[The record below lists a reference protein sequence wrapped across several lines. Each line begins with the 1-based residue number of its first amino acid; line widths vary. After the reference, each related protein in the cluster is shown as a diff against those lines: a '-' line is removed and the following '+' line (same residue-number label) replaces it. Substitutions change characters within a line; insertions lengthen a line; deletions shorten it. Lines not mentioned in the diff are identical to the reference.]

1 MHPRPSA
8 GTESELWPSW
18 RCSID
23 ASLSGSR
30 GILHHG
36 PAGSAGAP
44 CYNSAMFRMSQTP
57 RSADLQLAIKSG
69 PAGFPFKSELSL
81 ATLFEFWQK
90 KYGDDTSAKGV
101 FMRTVRE
108 QVRQV
113 PELMGP
119 IADLSVVERHRNLI
133 QVLMAGIF
141 APAFFEQEFSAVLVP
156 FQLKSFYATPLFER
170 YLRAEDGTLRGRVN
184 LDASMVSEM
193 RTFFAYALILERVYG
208 IKLVVD
214 YPLILTVPDP
224 DTGLDRHFRM
234 DFDWR
239 FVEVE
244 TIGPVPPLS
253 DEVRK
258 RLRRD
263 FLDPEMLRDVLP
275 PDRFAFRGFTV
286 FKAIEVTDQ
295 EVLSSLER
303 DLIDKESIVSHT
315 RFNTLQDKL
324 RTLFRRPDL
333 RFGLAALDGDQVL
346 VLNYGADGAECE
358 HACIFADSRHH
369 TVEEFRGSVYERAV
383 VQGSPLIVEDLAE
396 MPDRTPADD
405 EIIEWGLR
413 NIIVAPLLYQDRVIG
428 TLELGSPTPGD
439 LDATHLPKLHQ
450 ILPLFSMAVQ
460 RSLAELNPR
469 IQAFIK
475 EKCTA
480 IHPVVEWRFR
490 KAVLNHFER
499 RAGNAPDA
507 GAELEPIVFEH
518 VHPLYALS
526 DIRGSS
532 IERSLAIQAD
542 VLTQLRLA
550 KDVVHAAHAATRL
563 PALDELLYR
572 VNKHIAKI
580 EKNLNS
586 GDEVSV
592 ITFLRGDVERLFDH
606 LQGFGPAVRE
616 RIEAYRTTL
625 DPRFGTV
632 YARRKLVEESVTGI
646 ADTISSYLDLEDQTA
661 QGMFPH
667 YFEKQKTD
675 GVDHQIYV
683 GASLLE
689 DGRFDSLY
697 LRSLRLWQL
706 MVICGIALR
715 AHQLRAQLPVPL
727 ETTHLVLVQHAPL
740 SIRFRFD
747 EKRFDVD
754 GAYDIRYEIVKKRID
769 KAVIKGTSERL
780 TQPGKIAIVYAQR
793 AEATEYRGYIE
804 YLQNLGYLT
813 GAVEDVELDELQGV
827 HGLHALRV
835 TVDLRNP
842 GIERR
847 TVPGDLQAAANVT
860 SA

>member
-1 MHPRPSA
+1 MASA
-8 GTESELWPSW
+8 TKN
-18 RCSID
+18 
-23 ASLSGSR
+23 LS
-30 GILHHG
+30 
-36 PAGSAGAP
+36 
-44 CYNSAMFRMSQTP
+44 
-57 RSADLQLAIKSG
+57 SG
-69 PAGFPFKSELSL
+69 PAGLEPTISAQVKPIPFRTELSL
-81 ATLFEFWQK
+81 APLLAFWARAF
-90 KYGDDTSAKGV
+90 GDDTSLEGTFA
-101 FMRTVRE
+101 RTIRE
-108 QVRQV
+108 ETEKA
-113 PELMGP
+113 PELLSP
-119 IADLSVVERHRNLI
+119 ITDLAVIARHRKLVD
-133 QVLMAGIF
+133 VLMAAVF
-141 APAFFEQEFSAVLVP
+141 PAAVLDREYGAAMAP
-156 FQLKSFYATPLFER
+156 FEVTGFYATPPFEQ
-170 YLRAEDGTLRGRVN
+170 LLLAEDGGFRGRMGIE
-184 LDASMVSEM
+184 ASKLNAK
-193 RTFFAYALILERVYG
+193 RLLRAYALVLARVYS
-208 IKLVVD
+208 IELDLD
-214 YPLILTVPDP
+214 YSFIFTVADP
-224 DTGLDRHFRM
+224 ATGLDRHFKGQ
-234 DFDWR
+234 FDLR
-239 FVEVE
+239 FVEVV
-244 TIGPVPPLS
+244 PVRPTPPLTE
-253 DEVRK
+253 EVRR
-258 RLRRD
+258 RLHENLLDPD
-263 FLDPEMLRDVLP
+263 FLRQILP
-275 PDRFAFRGFTV
+275 PENFVFRGFAIL
-286 FKAIEVTDQ
+286 KAVEVTDQ
-295 EVLSSLER
+295 EVLSSLKR
-303 DLIDKESIVSHT
+303 DLIDKESIVSNV
-315 RFNTLQDKL
+315 RFLALQQKL
-324 RTLFRRPDL
+324 RTLFRRPEL
-333 RFGLAALDGDQVL
+333 RFGLAALNGDQVL
-346 VLNYGADGAECE
+346 ILNYGAKSE

-369 TVEEFRGSVYERAV
+369 TKEEFKGSVYARAV
-383 VQGSPLIVEDLAE
+383 HQGSPLVIDDLTA
-396 MPDRTPADD
+396 MPDKTAVDD
-405 EIIEWGLR
+405 EIVQSGAR
-413 NIIVAPLLYQDRVIG
+413 NLVVAPLLYQDRVIG
-428 TLELGSPTPGD
+428 TFELESPHPGD
-439 LDATHLPKLHQ
+439 LDATHLPKLHEV
-450 ILPLFSMAVQ
+450 LPLFSMAVQ
-460 RSLAELNPR
+460 RTMEELNTR
-469 IQAFIK
+469 IQALIK

-490 KAVLNHFER
+490 RAVLNHFER

-563 PALDELLYR
+563 PALDE
-572 VNKHIAKI
+572 
-580 EKNLNS
+580 
-586 GDEVSV
+586 VSV

-632 YARRKLVEESVTGI
+632 YARRKLFEESVTRI

-715 AHQLRAQLPVPL
+715 AHQLRDQLPVPL